1 MKDAKRQ
8 DGILKRRKE
17 KEETER
23 EGVKEKKR
31 KIRYVKE
38 EMKEKT

>member
-23 EGVKEKKR
+23 EGVKVKKR
-31 KIRYVKE
+31 KRRYVKE